1 MRWGGDMRTRS
12 FRGLISICAAMLLAS
27 NVSAQAYPSKTVRL
41 IDGFSPGGSTDIVGR
56 LIAQKLSESFGQPV
70 VVENRPGATGTV
82 AAEMVA
88 KSAPDGHVMLIVP
101 LTFTV
106 SPSLYKLPYDP
117 VKDLLPVTLVASA
130 PLMLVVHP
138 SVPVKSVAELIAYA
152 KANPG
157 KLHFGSGGVGST
169 PHLAGEMLKSM
180 AGIEATHVP
189 YKGGG
194 PALADLA
201 SGQIQFMVENIPST
215 APYVTSGRLRALAV
229 TDLRRSPVLPDV
241 PTLDESGLKGYQIV
255 GWNGLFLPAGTPP
268 AIVDKLHAEVAKAL
282 AASDV
287 KERLAAMGFQGV
299 GDTPQHFAAFVQ
311 AEIAKWAKVVK
322 DANIKVE

>member
-1 MRWGGDMRTRS
+1 MRWGGEMRTSS
-12 FRGLISICAAMLLAS
+12 FRGLISMCAAMLLAG
-27 NVSAQAYPSKTVRL
+27 NALAQAYPSKPVRV
-41 IDGFSPGGSTDIVGR
+41 IDGFSPGGSTDSVGR
-56 LIAQKLSESFGQPV
+56 LIAQTLSDSFGQPV

-117 VKDLLPVTLVASA
+117 VKDLAPVTLVASA

-169 PHLAGEMLKSM
+169 PHRAGEMLKTM

-189 YKGGG
+189 DKGGG
-194 PALADLA
+194 PALAELA

-229 TDLRRSPVLPDV
+229 TDLRRSPGLPDV
-241 PTLDESGLKGYQIV
+241 PTLDESGVKGYQLV
-255 GWNGLFLPAGTPP
+255 GWNGLFLAGGTPP
-268 AIVDKLHAEVAKAL
+268 AIVDKLQAAVAQTL
-282 AASDV
+282 AQTDW
-287 KERLAAMGFQGV
+287 KERRPETALEV
-299 GDTPQHFAAFVQ
+299 G
-311 AEIAKWAKVVK
+311 
-322 DANIKVE
+322 

>member
-1 MRWGGDMRTRS
+1 MRTRR

-27 NVSAQAYPSKTVRL
+27 NASAQAYPSKTVRL

-56 LIAQKLSESFGQPV
+56 LIAQKLADSFGQPV

-117 VKDLLPVTLVASA
+117 VKDLAPVTLVASA

-229 TDLRRSPVLPDV
+229 TDLKRSPVLPDV

>member
-1 MRWGGDMRTRS
+1 MRTRS
-12 FRGLISICAAMLLAS
+12 FRGLISMCAAMLLAG
-27 NVSAQAYPSKTVRL
+27 NALAQAYPSKTVRL

-201 SGQIQFMVENIPST
+201 SGQIQFMLENIPST

-229 TDLRRSPVLPDV
+229 TDLKRSPVLPDV

>member
-1 MRWGGDMRTRS
+1 MRTRS
-12 FRGLISICAAMLLAS
+12 FFGLISLCAAMVLAG
-27 NVSAQAYPSKTVRL
+27 NALAQAYPSKTVHL

-70 VVENRPGATGTV
+70 LVENRPGATGTV

-117 VKDLLPVTLVASA
+117 VKDLAPVTLVASA
-130 PLMLVVHP
+130 PLMLAVHP

-169 PHLAGEMLKSM
+169 PHLAGEMLKGM
-180 AGIEATHVP
+180 AGIDATHVP

-229 TDLRRSPVLPDV
+229 TDLKRSPVLPDV
-241 PTLDESGLKGYQIV
+241 PTLDESGVKGYQII

-282 AASDV
+282 AQADV
-287 KERLAAMGFQGV
+287 KERLAKMGFEGV

-311 AEIAKWAKVVK
+311 GEIAKWAKVVK
-322 DANIKVE
+322 DANIKIE

>member
-1 MRWGGDMRTRS
+1 MRARTLC
-12 FRGLISICAAMLLAS
+12 GLISICAALVFAS
-27 NVSAQAYPSKTVRL
+27 NALAQAYPSKTVRL

-56 LIAQKLSESFGQPV
+56 LIAQKLSDSFGQPV
-70 VVENRPGATGTV
+70 VVENRPGASGIV
-82 AAEMVA
+82 ATEMVA
-88 KSAPDGHVMLIVP
+88 KSAPDGHVALIVP

-106 SPSLYKLPYDP
+106 NPSLYKLPYDP
-117 VKDLLPVTLVASA
+117 VRDLAPVTLVASA

-138 SVPVKSVAELIAYA
+138 SVPAKSVAEFIAYA
-152 KANPG
+152 RANPA

-169 PHLAGEMLKSM
+169 PHLAGEMLKTM
-180 AGIEATHVP
+180 AGIQATHVP

-201 SGQIQFMVENIPST
+201 GGQIQFMVENIPST

-241 PTLDESGLKGYQIV
+241 PTLDESGLTGYQIV
-255 GWNGLFLPAGTPP
+255 GWNGLFLPGGTPQ

-282 AASDV
+282 ALADV

-299 GDTPQHFAAFVQ
+299 GDTPQHFAAFVR
-311 AEIAKWAKVVK
+311 AEIVKWAKVVK

>member
-1 MRWGGDMRTRS
+1 MRTRTV
-12 FRGLISICAAMLLAS
+12 FRLISLCAAMLLAG
-27 NVSAQAYPSKTVRL
+27 NALAQAYPNKTVRL

-70 VVENRPGATGTV
+70 LVENRPGATGTV

-138 SVPVKSVAELIAYA
+138 SVPVKSVGELIAYA

-169 PHLAGEMLKSM
+169 PHLAGEMLNSM

-229 TDLRRSPVLPDV
+229 TDFKRSPVLPDV
-241 PTLDESGLKGYQIV
+241 PTLDESGLKGYQII
-255 GWNGLFLPAGTPP
+255 GWNGLFLPGGTPP
-268 AIVDKLHAEVAKAL
+268 AIVDKLQAEVVKAL
-282 AASDV
+282 AQADV
-287 KERLAAMGFQGV
+287 KERLAKMGFEGV

>member
-1 MRWGGDMRTRS
+1 MRTRS

-27 NVSAQAYPSKTVRL
+27 NAFAQAYPSRTVRL

-138 SVPVKSVAELIAYA
+138 SVPVKTLAELIAYA

-229 TDLRRSPVLPDV
+229 TDLKRSPVLPDV
-241 PTLDESGLKGYQIV
+241 PTLDESGLKGYQLV
-255 GWNGLFLPAGTPP
+255 GWSGLFLPGGTPP

-299 GDTPQHFAAFVQ
+299 GDTPQHFAAFVH

-322 DANIKVE
+322 DANINVE

>member
-1 MRWGGDMRTRS
+1 MRTRS
-12 FRGLISICAAMLLAS
+12 FCGLVSICAAMALAS
-27 NVSAQAYPSKTVRL
+27 NALAQAYPTKTVRL

-56 LIAQKLSESFGQPV
+56 LIAQKLADSFGQPV
-70 VVENRPGATGTV
+70 VVENRPGASGIV
-82 AAEMVA
+82 ATELVA
-88 KSAPDGHVMLIVP
+88 KSAPDGHVALIVP

-106 SPSLYKLPYDP
+106 NPSLYKLPYDP
-117 VKDLLPVTLVASA
+117 VKDLAPVTLVASA
-130 PLMLVVHP
+130 PLTLVVHP
-138 SVPVKSVAELIAYA
+138 SVPAKSVPEFIAYA

-180 AGIEATHVP
+180 AGIQATHVP

-201 SGQIQFMVENIPST
+201 GGQIQFMVENIPST
-215 APYVTSGRLRALAV
+215 APYVTSGKMRALAV
-229 TDLRRSPVLPDV
+229 TDLKRSPVLPDV

-255 GWNGLFLPAGTPP
+255 GWNGLFLPGGTPP
-268 AIVDKLHAEVAKAL
+268 AIVDKLQSEVAKAL
-282 AASDV
+282 AAPDV

-299 GDTPQHFAAFVQ
+299 GDTPAHFTAFVQ

>member
-1 MRWGGDMRTRS
+1 MRAFFACGVA
-12 FRGLISICAAMLLAS
+12 LLLALL
-27 NVSAQAYPSKTVRL
+27 VSQAALAQAWPNRPVRFL
-41 IDGFSPGGSTDIVGR
+41 VPFAAGAGINDIMARLVGQH
-56 LIAQKLSESFGQPV
+56 LGAGLGQPV
-70 VVENRPGATGTV
+70 VIENRAGAGGIAGTE
-82 AAEMVA
+82 AAA
-88 KSAPDGHVMLIVP
+88 KAAPDGY
-101 LTFTV
+101 TFLMTNV
-106 SPSLYKLPYDP
+106 SLVTSAFLYAGLPYDP
-117 VKDLLPVTLVASA
+117 QKDFVPVTLVATS

-169 PHLAGEMLKSM
+169 PHLAGEMLKAM

>member
-1 MRWGGDMRTRS
+1 
-12 FRGLISICAAMLLAS
+12 L
-27 NVSAQAYPSKTVRL
+27 AQAYPSKTVRL

-56 LIAQKLSESFGQPV
+56 LIAQKLADSFGQPV
-70 VVENRPGATGTV
+70 VVENRPGASGIV
-82 AAEMVA
+82 ATEMVA
-88 KSAPDGHVMLIVP
+88 KSAPDGHVALIVP

-106 SPSLYKLPYDP
+106 NPSLYKLPYDP
-117 VKDLLPVTLVASA
+117 VRDLVPVTLVASA

-138 SVPVKSVAELIAYA
+138 SVPAKSVAEFIAYA

-169 PHLAGEMLKSM
+169 PHLASEMLKLM
-180 AGIEATHVP
+180 AGVEATHVP

-201 SGQIQFMVENIPST
+201 GGQIQFMVENIPST
-215 APYVTSGRLRALAV
+215 APYVTSGKMRALAV

-255 GWNGLFLPAGTPP
+255 GWNGLFLPGGTPP
-268 AIVDKLHAEVAKAL
+268 AIVDKLQAEVAKAL
-282 AASDV
+282 AAPDV
-287 KERLAAMGFQGV
+287 KERLAKMGFEGV
-299 GDTPQHFAAFVQ
+299 GDTPPHFAAFVQ
-311 AEIAKWAKVVK
+311 AEIAKWAKVVR

>member
-1 MRWGGDMRTRS
+1 MRTRS
-12 FRGLISICAAMLLAS
+12 RLISLCAAMLVAG
-27 NVSAQAYPSKTVRL
+27 NAWAQAYPSKTVRL

-88 KSAPDGHVMLIVP
+88 KSPPDGYVMLIVP

-117 VKDLLPVTLVASA
+117 VKDLTPVTLVASA

-138 SVPVKSVAELIAYA
+138 SVPVKSVAELIAYS

-157 KLHFGSGGVGST
+157 KLHFGSGGLGST

-180 AGIEATHVP
+180 SGIEATHVP

-194 PALADLA
+194 PALSDLA
-201 SGQIQFMVENIPST
+201 GGQIQFMVENIPST
-215 APYVTSGRLRALAV
+215 APYVRSGKLVALAV
-229 TDLRRSPVLPDV
+229 TDLKRSPVLPEV
-241 PTLDESGLKGYQIV
+241 PTLDESGVKGYQIV

-268 AIVDKLHAEVAKAL
+268 AIVNKLHAEVAKAL
-282 AASDV
+282 AAADV
-287 KERLAAMGFQGV
+287 KERLASMGFEGV
-299 GDTPQHFAAFVQ
+299 GDTPAHFAAFVR

>member
-1 MRWGGDMRTRS
+1 MRSRS
-12 FRGLISICAAMLLAS
+12 FCALVSICAALALAG
-27 NVSAQAYPSKTVRL
+27 NAWAQAYPSKTVHL

-56 LIAQKLSESFGQPV
+56 LIAQKLSDSFGQPV

-88 KSAPDGHVMLIVP
+88 KSPPDGHVMLIVP

-117 VKDLLPVTLVASA
+117 VKDLAPVTLVASA

-201 SGQIQFMVENIPST
+201 GGQIQFMVENIPST
-215 APYVTSGRLRALAV
+215 APYVASGKLRALAV
-229 TDLRRSPVLPDV
+229 TDLKRSPVLPEV
-241 PTLDESGLKGYQIV
+241 PTLDESGVKGYQII
-255 GWNGLFLPAGTPP
+255 GWNGLFLPGGTPR
-268 AIVDKLHAEVAKAL
+268 AIVEKLHAEVAKAL
-282 AASDV
+282 AAPDV
-287 KERLAAMGFQGV
+287 KERLAKMGFEGV
-299 GDTPQHFAAFVQ
+299 GDTPAHFAAFVQ

>member
-1 MRWGGDMRTRS
+1 M
-12 FRGLISICAAMLLAS
+12 ALAS
-27 NVSAQAYPSKTVRL
+27 NALAQAYPTKTVHL

-56 LIAQKLSESFGQPV
+56 LIAQKLSDSFGQPV
-70 VVENRPGATGTV
+70 VVENRPGASGIV
-82 AAEMVA
+82 ATEMVA
-88 KSAPDGHVMLIVP
+88 KSAPDGHVALIVP

-106 SPSLYKLPYDP
+106 NPSLYKLPYDP
-117 VKDLLPVTLVASA
+117 VRDLAPVTLVASA

-138 SVPVKSVAELIAYA
+138 SVPAKSVPEFIAYA

-169 PHLAGEMLKSM
+169 PHLAGEMLKLM

-201 SGQIQFMVENIPST
+201 GGQIQFMVENIPST
-215 APYVTSGRLRALAV
+215 APYVTSGKMRALAV

-255 GWNGLFLPAGTPP
+255 GWNGLFLPGGTPP
-268 AIVDKLHAEVAKAL
+268 AIVDKLQAEVAKAL
-282 AASDV
+282 AAPDV
-287 KERLAAMGFQGV
+287 KERLAKMGFEGV
-299 GDTPQHFAAFVQ
+299 GDTPPHFAAFVQ
-311 AEIAKWAKVVK
+311 AEIAKWAKVVR

>member
-1 MRWGGDMRTRS
+1 MRTRS
-12 FRGLISICAAMLLAS
+12 FRGLISMCAAMLLAS
-27 NVSAQAYPSKTVRL
+27 NALAQAYPSKTVRL

-56 LIAQKLSESFGQPV
+56 LIAQKLADSFGQPV

-229 TDLRRSPVLPDV
+229 TDLKRSPVLPDV

-268 AIVDKLHAEVAKAL
+268 AIVDRLHLEVVKAL
-282 AASDV
+282 AAADV
-287 KERLAAMGFQGV
+287 KEPLATMGFGGV

-311 AEIAKWAKVVK
+311 AEITKWAKVGK

>member
-1 MRWGGDMRTRS
+1 MV
-12 FRGLISICAAMLLAS
+12 LAS
-27 NVSAQAYPSKTVRL
+27 AALAQAYPNKTVRL

-70 VVENRPGATGTV
+70 VVENRPGASGIV
-82 AAEMVA
+82 ATEMVA
-88 KSAPDGHVMLIVP
+88 KSAPDGHVALIVP
-101 LTFTV
+101 LTFSV
-106 SPSLYKLPYDP
+106 NPSLYKLPYDAAR
-117 VKDLLPVTLVASA
+117 DLAPVTLVASA

-138 SVPVKSVAELIAYA
+138 SVPAKSVAEFIAYA

-169 PHLAGEMLKSM
+169 PHLAGEMLKLM

-201 SGQIQFMVENIPST
+201 SGQIQFMLENIPST

-229 TDLRRSPVLPDV
+229 TDLKRSPVLPDV
-241 PTLDESGLKGYQIV
+241 PTLDESGLRGYQII
-255 GWNGLFLPAGTPP
+255 GWNGLFLPGGTPP
-268 AIVDKLHAEVAKAL
+268 AIVGKLQAEVAKAL
-282 AASDV
+282 AKADV
-287 KERLAAMGFQGV
+287 KERLAKMGFEGV

>member
-1 MRWGGDMRTRS
+1 
-12 FRGLISICAAMLLAS
+12 MLLAS
-27 NVSAQAYPSKTVRL
+27 NALAQAYPSKTVRL

-138 SVPVKSVAELIAYA
+138 SMPVKSVAELIAYA
-152 KANPG
+152 KASPG

-229 TDLRRSPVLPDV
+229 TDLKRSPVLPDV

-282 AASDV
+282 AQADV

>member
-1 MRWGGDMRTRS
+1 MRTKT
-12 FRGLISICAAMLLAS
+12 FCGLISICAALVLAGS
-27 NVSAQAYPSKTVRL
+27 ALAQAYPTRTVRL

-56 LIAQKLSESFGQPV
+56 LIAQKLSDSFGQPV
-70 VVENRPGATGTV
+70 VVENRPGAAGTV
-82 AAEMVA
+82 ATEMVA

-117 VKDLLPVTLVASA
+117 VKDLLPVTLVAAA

-138 SVPVKSVAELIAYA
+138 SVPVKSVAEFIAYA

-201 SGQIQFMVENIPST
+201 GGQIQFMVENIPST
-215 APYVTSGRLRALAV
+215 APYVRSGKLVALGV
-229 TDLRRSPVLPDV
+229 TDVKRSLVLPEV
-241 PTLDESGLKGYQIV
+241 QTLDESGLKGYQII

-268 AIVDKLHAEVAKAL
+268 AILNKLHAEVAKAL
-282 AASDV
+282 ALPDV
-287 KERLAAMGFQGV
+287 KERLASMGFEGV
-299 GDTPQHFAAFVQ
+299 GDSPAHFAAFVQ
-311 AEIAKWAKVVK
+311 AEMAKWAKVVK
-322 DANIKVE
+322 DANIRVE

>member
-1 MRWGGDMRTRS
+1 MRTRS
-12 FRGLISICAAMLLAS
+12 VCGLISICAAMLLAG
-27 NVSAQAYPSKTVRL
+27 NAWAQSYPSKTVHL

-70 VVENRPGATGTV
+70 LVENRPGATGTV

-117 VKDLLPVTLVASA
+117 MKDLLPVTLVASA

-180 AGIEATHVP
+180 AGIDATHVP

-229 TDLRRSPVLPDV
+229 TDLKRSPVLPEV
-241 PTLDESGLKGYQIV
+241 PTLDESGVKGYQLV
-255 GWNGLFLPAGTPP
+255 GWNGLFLPAGTPS
-268 AIVDKLHAEVAKAL
+268 AIVNKLQAEVAKAL
-282 AASDV
+282 AADDV
-287 KERLAAMGFQGV
+287 KQRLAKMGFEGV

-311 AEIAKWAKVVK
+311 AEFAKWAKVVK

>member
-1 MRWGGDMRTRS
+1 
-12 FRGLISICAAMLLAS
+12 L
-27 NVSAQAYPSKTVRL
+27 AQAYLSKTVHL

-56 LIAQKLSESFGQPV
+56 LIAQKLSDSFGQPV

-88 KSAPDGHVMLIVP
+88 KSPPDGHVMLIVP

-117 VKDLLPVTLVASA
+117 VKDLAPVTLVASA

-138 SVPVKSVAELIAYA
+138 SVPVKSVAELIAYS

-180 AGIEATHVP
+180 AGIDATHVP

-201 SGQIQFMVENIPST
+201 GGQIQFMVENIPST
-215 APYVTSGRLRALAV
+215 APYVASGKLRALAV
-229 TDLRRSPVLPDV
+229 TDLKRSPVLPDV
-241 PTLDESGLKGYQIV
+241 PTLDESGVKGYQII
-255 GWNGLFLPAGTPP
+255 GWNGLFLPGGTPP
-268 AIVDKLHAEVAKAL
+268 AIVNKLHAEVAKAL
-282 AASDV
+282 AQPDV
-287 KERLAAMGFQGV
+287 KERLAKMGFEGV
-299 GDTPQHFAAFVQ
+299 GDTPAHFAAFVQ
-311 AEIAKWAKVVK
+311 SELTKWAKVVK
-322 DANIKVE
+322 DANIRLE